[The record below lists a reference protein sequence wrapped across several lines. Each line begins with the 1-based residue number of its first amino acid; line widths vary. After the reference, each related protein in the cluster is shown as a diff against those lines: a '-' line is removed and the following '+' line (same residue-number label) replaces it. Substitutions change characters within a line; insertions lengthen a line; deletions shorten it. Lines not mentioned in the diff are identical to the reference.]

1 MTLRQYNINIKKP
14 PYSHVNTAA
23 IYGVLYK
30 CKRNQRMNKLS
41 EVCLSASVHGFTMPS
56 LLFARNGEKI
66 SIFFYST
73 LYILYTNLLIY

>member
-1 MTLRQYNINIKKP
+1 MTLRQYNIYKKP
-14 PYSHVNTAA
+14 TIFSCKYGG
-23 IYGVLYK
+23 YGVLYK